1 MSIRRALIGLGSN
14 LGDRRANLFDAAA
27 SLADE
32 PDLKL
37 LALSRF
43 YENPAV
49 GLAAGSGDFLNACA
63 LLSTG
68 LGIGELG
75 RRLAVVEEAHGRDE
89 DRRRGDGARRLDL
102 DLLYLGGLIGEE
114 GGYIVPHPRLRLRA
128 FVLEP
133 ACEIAPCLCDPRDGR
148 TVLQLWRRLRRRLS

>member
-1 MSIRRALIGLGSN
+1 MIRRALIGLGSN
-14 LGDRRANLFDAAA
+14 LGDRRANLFGAAA
-27 SLADE
+27 VLADE
-32 PDLKL
+32 ADLEL

-63 LLSTG
+63 LLATG

-75 RRLAVVEEAHGRDE
+75 RRLAAVEDDHGRGE

-102 DLLYLGGLIGEE
+102 DLLYLGPLVGEE
-114 GGYIVPHPRLRLRA
+114 EGYIVPHPRLRLRS

-133 ACEIAPCLCDPRDGR
+133 ACEIAPCLRDPRDGR
-148 TVLQLWRRLRRRLS
+148 TVLQLWRSLRHRLS